1 MFSQIHFTGPSQY
14 RLRSIAGVAESIL
27 KVSARRM
34 LKGPRHPGWTWFVEL
49 CTQIL
54 KSQVNNAL
62 AMTSVREARRYLDSF
77 VITSQALEEVSIAQ
91 VMEKNFKGSWF
102 ASKNAENDIILL
114 YFHGGG
120 YAFYPR
126 PYENIIAMVTKAAR
140 AKTFALDYSLA
151 PEHRFP
157 TQLHEAL
164 DAYRWLLG
172 NGAEPENLVLAGD
185 SAGGNLA
192 LALLLAA
199 RDSGLPMPAMAF
211 ALSPP
216 TDFEAGIPDVTPDWI
231 AKPSLLQWAD
241 WFCDFA
247 ERSNPLVS
255 PLRADLRGL
264 PPIYIQAGEAEI
276 LHDSI
281 QAFADR
287 AKAQRAAVVLESW
300 KDMPHVFQV
309 FGPDVPQSAAA
320 LQRIGEVIDSRVRG
334 KNEQAIAAE

>member
-1 MFSQIHFTGPSQY
+1 MFAQIHFTGPSQY
-14 RLRSIAGVAESIL
+14 RIRSTAEVAESIL
-27 KVSARRM
+27 EVSVRRM
-34 LKGPRHPGWTWFVEL
+34 LKGPHHPGWTWFVEL

-54 KSQVNNAL
+54 KAQVNNAL
-62 AMTSVREARRYLDSF
+62 AMTSVREARRYLNSV
-77 VITSQALEEVSIAQ
+77 VITSPALEEVSITR
-91 VMEKNFKGSWF
+91 VVEKKFKGSWF
-102 ASKNAENDIILL
+102 TSKDAENDVILL

-120 YAFYPR
+120 YSFYPR
-126 PYENIIAMVTKAAR
+126 PYENVIAMVTHAAG
-140 AKTFALDYSLA
+140 AKTFALDYSLT

-164 DAYRWLLG
+164 YAYRWLLS
-172 NGAEPENLVLAGD
+172 NGVEPDNLVVAGD

-199 RDSGLPMPAMAF
+199 RDSKLPMPAMAV

-216 TDFEAGIPDVTPDWI
+216 TDFEADVPDVTPDWI
-231 AKPSLLQWAD
+231 DKPSLLRWAD
-241 WFCDFA
+241 WFCGSA
-247 ERSNPLVS
+247 ERSDPLVS

-264 PPIYIQAGEAEI
+264 PPIYIQAGRAEI

-281 QAFADR
+281 QTFADR
-287 AKAQRAAVVLESW
+287 AKARKADVVLESW

-334 KNEQAIAAE
+334 KRKQPIAAE